1 MKMSLSEEVYE
12 LEESYEA
19 VRAELRNAEER
30 CSDMEEQLDDVEQ
43 DLETTIQQRNK
54 LQEFYDWAKE
64 VYPEIVRDFNSV
76 KVIEEMA
83 NGL

>member
-1 MKMSLSEEVYE
+1 MSLADDVAE

-30 CSDMEEQLDDVEQ
+30 CVDMEEQLDDVEQ
-43 DLETTIQQRNK
+43 DLETTINQRNK

-64 VYPEIVRDFNSV
+64 VYPEVVRDYESV
-76 KVIEEMA
+76 KIIEEVA

>member
-1 MKMSLSEEVYE
+1 MSLADDVAE

-30 CSDMEEQLDDVEQ
+30 CVDMEEQLDDVEQ
-43 DLETTIQQRNK
+43 DLETMINQRNK

-64 VYPEIVRDFNSV
+64 VYPEVVRDYESV
-76 KVIEEMA
+76 KIIEEVA
-83 NGL
+83 NGI

>member
-1 MKMSLSEEVYE
+1 MSLGEMVLE

-19 VRAELRNAEER
+19 VREELRNAEDR

-64 VYPEIVRDFNSV
+64 VYPEIVRDYESV
-76 KVIEEMA
+76 KVIEEIA
-83 NGL
+83 HEHS

>member
-1 MKMSLSEEVYE
+1 MSLADDVAE
-12 LEESYEA
+12 LEESYQN
-19 VRAELRNAEER
+19 VREELRNAEDR
-30 CSDMEEQLDDVEQ
+30 CVDMEEQLDDVEQ
-43 DLETTIQQRNK
+43 DLETTINQRNK

-64 VYPEIVRDFNSV
+64 VYPEIVRDYESV

>member
-1 MKMSLSEEVYE
+1 MSLADDVAE

-19 VRAELRNAEER
+19 VRAELRNAEDR
-30 CSDMEEQLDDVEQ
+30 CVDMEEQLDDVEQ
-43 DLETTIQQRNK
+43 DLETTINQRNK

-64 VYPEIVRDFNSV
+64 VYPEVVRDYESV
-76 KVIEEMA
+76 KIIEEVA

>member
-1 MKMSLSEEVYE
+1 MSLSEEVYE
-12 LEESYEA
+12 LEASYQA
-19 VRAELRNAEER
+19 VREELRNAEDR
-30 CSDMEEQLDDVEQ
+30 CVDMEEHLDDVEQ

-54 LQEFYDWAKE
+54 LQEFRDWVELA
-64 VYPEIVRDFNSV
+64 YPVVVKDYESV

>member
-1 MKMSLSEEVYE
+1 VRQELRE
-12 LEESYEA
+12 LEE
-19 VRAELRNAEER
+19 R
-30 CSDMEEQLDDVEQ
+30 CGDMEEQLDDVEQ

-64 VYPEIVRDFNSV
+64 VYPEVVRDYDSV
-76 KVIEEMA
+76 KIIEEVA

>member
-1 MKMSLSEEVYE
+1 MSLADDVAE

-30 CSDMEEQLDDVEQ
+30 CVDMEEQLDDVEQ

-64 VYPEIVRDFNSV
+64 VYPEIVRDYESV
-76 KVIEEMA
+76 KVIEEIA
-83 NGL
+83 NEHS

>member
-1 MKMSLSEEVYE
+1 MKMSLADDVAE

-30 CSDMEEQLDDVEQ
+30 CVDMEEQLDDVEQ
-43 DLETTIQQRNK
+43 DLETMINQRNK

-64 VYPEIVRDFNSV
+64 VYPEVVRDYESV
-76 KVIEEMA
+76 KIIEEVA
-83 NGL
+83 NGI

>member
-1 MKMSLSEEVYE
+1 MSLADDVAE

-19 VRAELRNAEER
+19 VRAELRNAEDR
-30 CSDMEEQLDDVEQ
+30 CVDMEEQLDDVEQ
-43 DLETTIQQRNK
+43 DLETTINQRNK

-64 VYPEIVRDFNSV
+64 VYPEVVRDYESV
-76 KVIEEMA
+76 KVIEEVA

>member
-1 MKMSLSEEVYE
+1 MSLADDVAE

-19 VRAELRNAEER
+19 VREELRNAEDR
-30 CSDMEEQLDDVEQ
+30 CSDMEQQLDDVEQ
-43 DLETTIQQRNK
+43 DLETTINQRNK

-64 VYPEIVRDFNSV
+64 VYPEIVKDYDSV
-76 KVIEEMA
+76 KIIEEVA

>member
-1 MKMSLSEEVYE
+1 MSLADDVAE

-43 DLETTIQQRNK
+43 DLETTINQPNK

-64 VYPEIVRDFNSV
+64 VYPEVVRDYESV
-76 KVIEEMA
+76 KVIEEVA